1 MFTHNFMRGPPRHD
15 VGFRFRTIEF
25 FGRIRASYS
34 FRCKYKNSFIPL
46 MSFLIVAKIATRSKD
61 MKNITNQFNLPNSL
75 LVITSYPNPNGSR
88 YGHRDHNAVAW
99 HSEKTLKELAKS
111 RRVIVLAEKTHKDE
125 RSFYAEKNL
134 YINRVWSKINHFSMF
149 KITWEALKLN
159 YVKTVFIPFE
169 FNVFGGTFH
178 NLLFLIVLFILKI
191 NGKKII
197 IEVHQV
203 IKDIKELQKHIN
215 ITDFYVQKFFNFG
228 LKIFYCLFGL
238 LANNIIVFE
247 EELKTRLSKYIDEKK
262 INVLSLS
269 TQKNKII
276 NKNYARKKLGLP
288 KKDFLVMVFG
298 YINGYKG
305 IDFMIDVFS
314 KIRNKNIK
322 LIIAG
327 GENPYLRDK
336 KFYQKFYK
344 KITQAAKKNK
354 NTILTG
360 FVPDNKVRQYFS
372 AVDLIVLPYE
382 VFMSASGPFSLALSY
397 EKPIILS
404 EKLLSYKNSKD
415 FSDSMNSTKLKTSNV
430 FFPIN
435 VKMLIARIEKL
446 SKNDKLMN
454 SLILFSKKLN
464 KMRSAENIIT
474 EYKNILLSLTENLS
488 TSKAKKNVLKL
499 IYN

>member
-1 MFTHNFMRGPPRHD
+1 MN
-15 VGFRFRTIEF
+15 
-25 FGRIRASYS
+25 
-34 FRCKYKNSFIPL
+34 
-46 MSFLIVAKIATRSKD
+46 
-61 MKNITNQFNLPNSL
+61 NINNVFNTPSSM
-75 LVITSYPNPNGSR
+75 LVVTSYPNPNNNK
-88 YGHRDHNAVAW
+88 YGKRDLNAVAW

-111 RRVIVLAEKTHKDE
+111 RRVIVLAEKTHKDDE
-125 RSFYAEKNL
+125 SFYAEKNL
-134 YINRVWSKINHFSMF
+134 YINRIWSKVNHFSMF
-149 KITWEALKLN
+149 RIAWEALKLN

-178 NLLFLIVLFILKI
+178 NLLFLIVLFILKLS
-191 NGKKII
+191 GKNTT
-197 IEVHQV
+197 IEIHQV
-203 IKDIKELQKHIN
+203 IEDIKELQKHIN
-215 ITDFYVQKFFNFG
+215 INNFYVQKFFNFG
-228 LKIFYCLFGL
+228 LKIFYLLLGL

-247 EELKTRLSKYIDEKK
+247 EELKLRLKKYISENK

-269 TQKNKII
+269 TQKNKTIS
-276 NKNYARKKLGLP
+276 KSYARKIIGLP
-288 KKDFLVMVFG
+288 KKDFIVMVFG

-305 IDFMIDVFS
+305 IDFVIDAFS
-314 KIRNKNIK
+314 KIKNKNIK

-336 KFYQKFYK
+336 KFYQKFYQ

-360 FVPDNKVRQYFS
+360 FVPDNKVGQYFS

-415 FSDSMNSTKLKTSNV
+415 FS
-430 FFPIN
+430 
-435 VKMLIARIEKL
+435 
-446 SKNDKLMN
+446 N
-454 SLILFSKKLN
+454 SLIEAHLKISDIFFPLKKEALISLIKKVSENKDLNNNLTLFSQELGRLRNSNLIIN
-464 KMRSAENIIT
+464 KYKEILFAKENIGFV
-474 EYKNILLSLTENLS
+474 
-488 TSKAKKNVLKL
+488 KAKNKTLKL